1 MNNIDFLVESLLK
14 TDAFK
19 LDSQFGYSMRP
30 RKLSEVEFAE
40 LHKSRL
46 DVIKEMFM
54 VSNDHHGL
62 AISIYNSIQDVNQ
75 KKWFFDTLS
84 KGSKLSSDFLPREA
98 LQGIDDAC
106 LSLRLGQDVSKP
118 DIQIKFEELNNDDR
132 DLANH
137 FDMNREFI
145 NQNVMESIVNEFEV
159 ANLVGN
165 QKRIELLLSMTRSES
180 SQQLFSKII
189 AFKESTET
197 PSEEIVS
204 WASRFEL
211 ERLPIVD
218 VPKTIDS
225 QNLEEGALLPKDF
238 HIRQSSTIDTSKRMS
253 ELYDEHQFR
262 TVITSRNVFSVAA
275 QEVKDSFKSKLS
287 SLFSRKGNTD
297 NADEDWD
304 LENVEF
310 SDKNPNQIDELNH
323 DTIKSIEFLGND
335 GSSLFETKID
345 YNKSAS
351 VHLSKGSECN
361 EVVAEM
367 MVLQYIK
374 VNGVSPM
381 DVNPPKN
388 QNKNGAKMFIENVVM
403 AALEAGLNPNDITI
417 TPTEHFNGEELSVL
431 KNQIEAK
438 FNKLNFDDGGIKL
451 SSESSNKVEEVSKNT
466 KTQKLD
472 DTPEATKPEGRNP
485 TSPLV
490 KFGKAM

>member
-46 DVIKEMFM
+46 DVIKEMLV
-54 VSNDHHGL
+54 VSNDHHAL
-62 AISIYNSIQDVNQ
+62 SISIYNSIQDINQ

-84 KGSKLSSDFLPREA
+84 KGSKLNSDFLPREA

-106 LSLRLGQDVSKP
+106 LSLRLGQDISKP
-118 DIQIKFEELNNDDR
+118 DIQIKFEELNSDDR

-145 NQNVMESIVNEFEV
+145 NQNVMESIINEFEV

-197 PSEEIVS
+197 PSEEIDS
-204 WASRFEL
+204 WASRFEF
-211 ERLPIVD
+211 ERLPIAD

-262 TVITSRNVFSVAA
+262 TVITSRNAFSVAA
-275 QEVKDSFKSKLS
+275 QEAKDSFKSKLS

-345 YNKSAS
+345 YNKCAS

-403 AALEAGLNPNDITI
+403 AALDAGLNPNDITI

-438 FNKLNFDDGGIKL
+438 FNKLNFDDGGIKR
-451 SSESSNKVEEVSKNT
+451 SSESSNKVEEVSKNA

-472 DTPEATKPEGRNP
+472 DTPEATKPEDQNP

>member
-197 PSEEIVS
+197 PSEEIDS

-253 ELYDEHQFR
+253 ELYGEHQFR

-275 QEVKDSFKSKLS
+275 QEAKDSFKSKLS